1 MECFDCFLILLHFSE
16 KLITKYPKL
25 AEIRRLRENSSFF
38 LSFLARAIGIL
49 ACDVVSMYFGSTKM
63 KYLPYIT
70 GAVLGFMPDLI
81 CATILGQQIEDYRSP
96 EFWITLT
103 INILCCISGYLLY
116 LWYKKRKGIA

>member
-1 MECFDCFLILLHFSE
+1 
-16 KLITKYPKL
+16 
-25 AEIRRLRENSSFF
+25 
-38 LSFLARAIGIL
+38 
-49 ACDVVSMYFGSTKM
+49 
-63 KYLPYIT
+63 
-70 GAVLGFMPDLI
+70 MPDLI